1 MASDTRM
8 YSVDKFLGINEA
20 EDGKTELKMGE
31 ASTMENFAITDGF
44 NLTMRPGIRRIDFDH
59 ERTPNPILC
68 LWSGYV
74 DEMEYL
80 AVVDIAD
87 SQDQIFLYAKDSNGS
102 YYLAYQQNGALGIT
116 AEEGANVKVFT
127 FGGKLFIMSSQ
138 NTVVFNE
145 GAFAVAE
152 YYVPL
157 VVTGAAPAGG
167 GDSLENLN
175 MLTPLRRIE
184 YNADGESKSFVLPE
198 EASGVAK
205 IVINNVQYATETAGR
220 FDATTHTFAFN
231 TAPEKGVGNVEI
243 TYTTDEAATE
253 ATRQRLAKMQLVE
266 TYNGATDTRLFM
278 GGDGSNICFYSG
290 LPQSGDL
297 TKLYFPAMNEVAVDM
312 SASPVTGLKRH
323 YSKLVAFKPDGA
335 YTITYEPVTLADGKT
350 IAGFY
355 LRAAN
360 REYGNDCMGQ
370 VQTVNNYPRTL
381 SKGGI
386 YEWRITSSYYKDE
399 RYAIRVSDRVRRTIS
414 KADPQ
419 KIVTCDD
426 DRNKTY
432 YVFLNDDEGTI
443 LANRYELTKEGIWS
457 IYKSNL
463 CVGVKYAMMHGGTMA
478 IATET
483 ELFYFREGAAFDAA
497 KNQGEQDQQIKA
509 LWESGYM
516 AFGADFRQKYSSK
529 VYVSLLPQI
538 SSSMTVTAST
548 DRRES
553 YIEKA
558 VGQSLFDFSKIDFG
572 NFSFNVNNTPKIQRV
587 RLKVK
592 KFVYYKLIFKVD
604 KPGARATVLSYDQ
617 QVRFGSMAKR

>member
-31 ASTMENFAITDGF
+31 ASAMENFAITDGF
-44 NLTMRPGIRRIDFDH
+44 NLTLRPGIRRIDFDQ

-68 LWSGYV
+68 VWAGFV
-74 DEMEYL
+74 DETEYL
-80 AVVDIAD
+80 TVVDMTNG
-87 SQDQIFLYAKDSNGS
+87 QDQIFLYAKDDGGG
-102 YYLAYQQNGALGIT
+102 YYLAHRQVGTLGLT
-116 AEEGANVKVFT
+116 EAAEANVKIFT
-127 FGGKLFIMSSQ
+127 FGGKLFIMSGQ
-138 NTVVFNE
+138 NTVVFKD
-145 GAFAVAE
+145 GAFAAAE
-152 YYVPL
+152 MYVPL
-157 VVTGAAPAGG
+157 VITGAIPAGG
-167 GDSLENLN
+167 GTALENFN
-175 MLTPLRRIE
+175 MLSPLRRIGF
-184 YNADGESKSFVLPE
+184 NADGESKAYVLPE
-198 EASGVAK
+198 EATGIQK
-205 IVINNVQYATETAGR
+205 ILMDNVEYATDTAGT
-220 FDATTHTFAFN
+220 FDASTHTFTFN
-231 TAPEKGVGNVEI
+231 TAPEKGVGNVEF
-243 TYTTDEAATE
+243 TYMTDEAAAKE
-253 ATRQRLAKMQLVE
+253 YYLRLAKMQLAE
-266 TYNGATDTRLFM
+266 TYNGATDTRLFLA
-278 GGDGSNICFYSG
+278 GDGSNICFYSG

-297 TKLYFPAMNEVAVDM
+297 SKLYFPAMNEVAVDM

-335 YTITYEPVTLADGKT
+335 FTITYEPVTLADGNT

-370 VQTVNNYPRTL
+370 VQTVNNYPRTF

-399 RYAIRVSDRVRRTIS
+399 RYAVRVSDRVKRTLA
-414 KADPQ
+414 KADPG

-432 YVFLNDDEGTI
+432 YVFLNDDDGTI
-443 LANRYELTKEGIWS
+443 LANRYGLTKEGIWS
-457 IYKSNL
+457 IYRSNL
-463 CVGVKYAMMHGGTMA
+463 CVGVKYAMMHGGAMV

-497 KNQGEQDQQIKA
+497 KNQGEEEQQIKA

-529 VYVSLLPQI
+529 VYISLLPQI

-553 YIEKA
+553 YIEKT
-558 VGQSLFDFSKIDFG
+558 VGQSLFEFANIDFG
-572 NFSFNVNNTPKIQRV
+572 KFSFNVNNTPKIQRV

-604 KPGARATVLSYDQ
+604 QPGARATVLSYDQ